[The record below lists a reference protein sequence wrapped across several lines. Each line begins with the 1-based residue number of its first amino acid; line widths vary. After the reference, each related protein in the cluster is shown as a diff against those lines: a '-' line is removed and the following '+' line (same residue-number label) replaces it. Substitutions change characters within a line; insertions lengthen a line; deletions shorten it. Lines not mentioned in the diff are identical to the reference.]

1 MVQSPMG
8 HSAPAPCLSSVRQ
21 SFLGASVL
29 LEAQP
34 HGRRVQ
40 VWAAGPSG
48 GWSPG
53 AAVLGGCRKLMA
65 MLPAAADTTP
75 RAVMFIA
82 GMADVCPGDPVK

>member
-1 MVQSPMG
+1 M
-8 HSAPAPCLSSVRQ
+8 
-21 SFLGASVL
+21 
-29 LEAQP
+29 
-34 HGRRVQ
+34 
-40 VWAAGPSG
+40 WAAGPSG